1 MAGQLG
7 SPLSPSA
14 PADPGNIKNPEQRKR
29 QEEDNLL
36 FGQAIQKW
44 NQHDYGEA
52 IRLFRQLR
60 DEHPDSPWAGE
71 AELHVGCANQ
81 FQGSWTEARSS
92 FEWILAHHEKG
103 SDIYQKA
110 KLRRSVLHIDQGQFD
125 EAIASF
131 RQMLETE
138 GDWGRRTYAQSWLQR
153 LGLYK
158 ANEVA
163 MRDCGAKSIAYVL
176 RQKAMFIK
184 RRKRAARAR
193 RDHEASHWE
202 N

>member
-1 MAGQLG
+1 MIHRNPFTALVFKWFVTLLLLVYVALPPGAMVVLAAAHSPASGKRTKPSKQRVQRKAAGAEHSSAAPAVPQNKLGRISLTALDLSRVPTEEELRMAGQLG

-81 FQGSWTEARSS
+81 FQGSWTEARS
-92 FEWILAHHEKG
+92 
-103 SDIYQKA
+103 
-110 KLRRSVLHIDQGQFD
+110 
-125 EAIASF
+125 
-131 RQMLETE
+131 
-138 GDWGRRTYAQSWLQR
+138 
-153 LGLYK
+153 
-158 ANEVA
+158 
-163 MRDCGAKSIAYVL
+163 
-176 RQKAMFIK
+176 
-184 RRKRAARAR
+184 
-193 RDHEASHWE
+193 
-202 N
+202 